1 MYQNTILRINNI
13 KDPIKKAKILFED
26 SLQTNNEQEKI
37 SLLTQFIEL
46 IQENPDNTPL
56 RKVYNM
62 ENRNILKVLFD
73 FDNTSKFN
81 FNSYFNSLKV
91 LQELDSDHFN
101 FSKIKNYFLNYVK
114 FINITSTEQV
124 TNLFLND
131 LLLNTEELNYIATKD
146 LTNPE
151 NENKIEAILE
161 AFNSRSEREN
171 YLSMFNKMINLYSG
185 DISFT
190 TIDLAIDNYINN
202 LQSIIELPQFYHLRD
217 KINLFIEDVK
227 MTKDLSFNQY
237 AVVEEE
243 LLLKQ
248 IKNKQI
254 DIKNPIISRQFLV
267 NPIFLDDCI
276 NKEENFLQI
285 LSNKELTSKILTRNN
300 NTIPRTLRNNFL
312 MQAIKLDNQQAIE
325 YLCLKINEKNK
336 NFENLISEEFNEKI
350 FYHKIIKEGKYNHLL
365 NDNQE
370 FVNTI
375 KNKFTSLTIQV
386 NNLFEQSLKTNLVE
400 EKQQILT
407 NLVAIVNKN
416 DLMLTQKF
424 DYKNDASIGQHLN
437 LVNLF
442 SHLSSLHSTADF
454 MSYMDSLKI
463 LATKAKFDIININD
477 SYNSYLVC
485 NEENISQLEPYQN
498 ITIAFFLNNEVLK
511 AKLSL
516 CSQAAKQ
523 YLNNFLNLINISN
536 IKTLYSNSGNKE
548 LIDSILNNSIEQLNK
563 ITQKEMEKEFYK
575 AYIARAVQAIEQIN
589 LVKNIKAKEIK
600 ELNQNEMQPIL
611 KEIKANNID
620 LNNKTIQNKI
630 LLSTTLINACME
642 NEEIF
647 LKILEDES
655 LTSKILNGNNG
666 NLPNYVRNNFL
677 LQALRTESRRLVMV
691 NNKEVSKANN
701 KQAIKYLCSQINNR
715 NKQFENLILNNP
727 ENIKLFNDKLLYNQA
742 YIDNKVVLETLA
754 SNNPD
759 FINALKQARIEEN
772 QQIILQQQQQQQL
785 QQQLQQLQQQD
796 KEFFQQTSICLSD
809 NK

>member
-1 MYQNTILRINNI
+1 MHQNTILRINNI

-114 FINITSTEQV
+114 FINITPTEQV

-227 MTKDLSFNQY
+227 MTKYLSFNQY

-386 NNLFEQSLKTNLVE
+386 NDLFEQSLKTNLVE

-463 LATKAKFDIININD
+463 LATEAKFDIININD

-600 ELNQNEMQPIL
+600 ELNQNEMLPIL

-772 QQIILQQQQQQQL
+772 QQIILQQQQQ
-785 QQQLQQLQQQD
+785 LQQLQQQD

>member
-1 MYQNTILRINNI
+1 MHQNTILRINNI

-114 FINITSTEQV
+114 FINITPTEQV

-227 MTKDLSFNQY
+227 MTKYLSFNQY

-350 FYHKIIKEGKYNHLL
+350 FYHKIIKEGKYTHLL

-386 NNLFEQSLKTNLVE
+386 NDLFEQSLKTNLVE

-463 LATKAKFDIININD
+463 LATEAKFDIININD

-600 ELNQNEMQPIL
+600 ELNQNEMLPIL

-772 QQIILQQQQQQQL
+772 QQIILQQQQQL
-785 QQQLQQLQQQD
+785 QQLQQLQQQD